1 MELIILNLENGI
13 RFSKIFNS
21 VYLAE
26 KFINKAKRSKKIQ
39 IVGKFYL

>member
-1 MELIILNLENGI
+1 MELVILNLENGVK
-13 RFSKIFNS
+13 FSKIFSS

-26 KFINKAKRSKKIQ
+26 RFINKAKRSKKIQ